1 MPQGIYKRIHCMQK
15 GKQMFSIKLLNH
27 LIPRARYKIELTKSM
42 ASTIQQYHSEG
53 LLDINRYAETCLQNF
68 INGFEDTLTA
78 NDFELGMNLENSNT
92 AILRVRLSHSL
103 SKRIKDISRH
113 CTVAPE
119 AIIATV
125 IVMSFSELISSE
137 IIQDKPEVSSHE
149 QR

>member
-1 MPQGIYKRIHCMQK
+1 
-15 GKQMFSIKLLNH
+15 MFSIELLKH
-27 LIPRARYKIELTKSM
+27 LIPRTRYKIELTKSI

-53 LLDINRYAETCLQNF
+53 RLDINRYAETCLQTF
-68 INGFEDTLTA
+68 INGFEDTLIA
-78 NDFELGMNLENSNT
+78 NDFELGINLDLS
-92 AILRVRLSHSL
+92 VSLSHSL

-113 CTVAPE
+113 CAIAPE

-137 IIQDKPEVSSHE
+137 IIQDKPEVSFYE

>member
-15 GKQMFSIKLLNH
+15 GKQMFSIKLLKH
-27 LIPRARYKIELTKSM
+27 LIPRTRYKIELAKSM

-78 NDFELGMNLENSNT
+78 NDFELGMNLENSDT
-92 AILRVRLSHSL
+92 AILRVSLSHSL
-103 SKRIKDISRH
+103 SKRIKDISRR

-137 IIQDKPEVSSHE
+137 IIQDKQGVSSYE

>member
-1 MPQGIYKRIHCMQK
+1 
-15 GKQMFSIKLLNH
+15 MFSIELLKH
-27 LIPRARYKIELTKSM
+27 LIPRTRYKIELTKSI

-53 LLDINRYAETCLQNF
+53 RLDINRYAETCLQTF
-68 INGFEDTLTA
+68 INGFEDTLIA
-78 NDFELGMNLENSNT
+78 NDFELGINLENSNT
-92 AILRVRLSHSL
+92 AILSVSLSHSL

-113 CTVAPE
+113 CAIAPE

-137 IIQDKPEVSSHE
+137 IIQDKPEVSFYE